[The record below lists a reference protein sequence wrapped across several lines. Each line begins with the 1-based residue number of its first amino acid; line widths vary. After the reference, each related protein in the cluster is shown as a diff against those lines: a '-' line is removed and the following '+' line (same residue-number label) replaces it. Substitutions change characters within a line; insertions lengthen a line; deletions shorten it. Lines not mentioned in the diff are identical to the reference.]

1 MGAGGSD
8 ETRAATTRLMNNFGT
23 GIDSLEI
30 FCQSIM
36 RSMPATQFE
45 QYNSLLHNDEK
56 MMMVIQDMQRDMMSM
71 RREMMSMR
79 MMYGPMPPQRLPQ
92 SIEQTTTH

>member
-1 MGAGGSD
+1 MGAGGSA

-45 QYNSLLHNDEK
+45 QYNSLLHQNEK

-71 RREMMSMR
+71 RRAISMR
-79 MMYGPMPPQRLPQ
+79 YGPMPPQRLPQ
-92 SIEQTTTH
+92 STEQTTTH